1 MIAMSYGNV
10 YVAHVSMGAN
20 MTQMV
25 KTFAEAEEH
34 PGPSLIIAY
43 SPCIAHGIDMSEMPE
58 HQKLAVDSGY
68 WPLFRYDPKLE
79 VEGKT
84 AFRLDS
90 RPPTIPFGE
99 FAHKE
104 ARFAMLTR
112 TNPEQAERLMAEAQR
127 DIDNRW
133 HLYEQME
140 DVEWTVHP
148 EEEEVT

>member
-1 MIAMSYGNV
+1 
-10 YVAHVSMGAN
+10 
-20 MTQMV
+20 
-25 KTFAEAEEH
+25 
-34 PGPSLIIAY
+34 
-43 SPCIAHGIDMSEMPE
+43 MSEMPE